1 MRNCKLAM
9 SGPSSAILAPMTSD
23 APERVSFP
31 CDYPIKVMVRVEDGV
46 RSQVDAI
53 VERHAGPLD
62 PAAVTERPSA
72 QGNFLGITY
81 LIRATGQDQI
91 AQLFAALKTC
101 PQVMLVL

>member
-1 MRNCKLAM
+1 MA
-9 SGPSSAILAPMTSD
+9 SD
-23 APERVSFP
+23 VPERLSFP

-62 PAAVTERPSA
+62 LAAVTERPST

-81 LIRATGQDQI
+81 LIRATSPEHI
-91 AQLFAALKTC
+91 AQLFAALKRC

>member
-1 MRNCKLAM
+1 MA
-9 SGPSSAILAPMTSD
+9 SD
-23 APERVSFP
+23 TPERVSFP
-31 CDYPIKVMVRVEDGV
+31 CDYPIKVMVRVEHGV
-46 RSQVDAI
+46 RSHVDAI

-62 PAAVTERPSA
+62 LSTVTERPSA

-81 LIRATGQDQI
+81 VIRATGQDQI